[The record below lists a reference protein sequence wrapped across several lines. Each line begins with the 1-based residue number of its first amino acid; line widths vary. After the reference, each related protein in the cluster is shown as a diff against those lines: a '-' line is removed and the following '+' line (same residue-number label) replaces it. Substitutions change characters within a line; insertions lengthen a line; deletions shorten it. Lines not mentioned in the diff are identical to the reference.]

1 MAVEVERQP
10 QVLPKPRPTDPY
22 REVIER
28 YDVAE
33 LNAVEP
39 LRDRERVIATLVE
52 QLRPLLDAIVE
63 FEAAEVAVQRCSRT
77 LEQHPGSMLAQV
89 ASSRIIRARE
99 RRLIASETVKEL
111 VRSEQTIL
119 RYAMLRHLVRSR
131 PGPVAR

>member
-1 MAVEVERQP
+1 MVVEAERQP
-10 QVLPKPRPTDPY
+10 QILPKPRPTDPY

-33 LNAVEP
+33 LSAVEP

-131 PGPVAR
+131 PGSAAR